1 MKIEK
6 LILDKNKS
14 EINLK
19 FYFFLKFITKLKPS
33 ERQINLIIENI
44 NLQKNDLNYLNQT
57 NEKLFDKSLNKIE
70 IIREI
75 NLKINNQQDLELFA
89 YSLSLTQV
97 KDLLLAEAKIYESI
111 DFKNLINL
119 DPLSLEYDQ
128 ISVLKPYKTRVS
140 GALLSLLFFEK
151 LESSQLNF
159 VSQDSIN
166 FIKDLSQKTK
176 IFKNKG
182 LESNQIFMLSFS
194 ESINQSIISDSGSNY
209 EDRIRSV
216 LNKIGIKNIIKTHD
230 KIDKSTEYDFYFKI
244 DNKTY
249 GIGAKRTLRERYK
262 QFIKTSLTSK
272 IDVSIQITIGVD
284 LNEEKAKTIINHGS
298 YIFVSDEIYQSREFL
313 KNLKQVYSVKDLTLK
328 TLKNLKCS

>member
-44 NLQKNDLNYLNQT
+44 NLQKNDLNYLHQT

-75 NLKINNQQDLELFA
+75 NLKINNQQDLELLA

-284 LNEEKAKTIINHGS
+284 LNEEKAKTIIKHGS

-313 KNLKQVYSVKDLTLK
+313 KKLKQVYSVKDLTLK

>member
-44 NLQKNDLNYLNQT
+44 NLQKNDLNYLHQI
-57 NEKLFDKSLNKIE
+57 NERLFDKSLNKIE

-75 NLKINNQQDLELFA
+75 NLKINNEQDLELFA

-97 KDLLLAEAKIYESI
+97 KELLLAEAKIFETI
-111 DFKNLINL
+111 DLKNLVNL
-119 DPLSLEYDQ
+119 DPLSLWYDQ
-128 ISVLKPYKTRVS
+128 ISVFKPYKTRVS

-159 VSQDSIN
+159 VSQDSID
-166 FIKDLSQKTK
+166 FIKDLSRKTK
-176 IFKNKG
+176 IFKNRG

-230 KIDKSTEYDFYFKI
+230 KIDKSTEYDFFFKI
-244 DNKTY
+244 DNKSY

-262 QFIKTSLTSK
+262 QFIKTSLTNK

-298 YIFVSDEIYQSREFL
+298 YIFVADEIYQTREFL
-313 KNLKQVYSVKDLTLK
+313 QNLRQVFSVKSLNLQ
-328 TLKNLKCS
+328 TLKNL

>member
-6 LILDKNKS
+6 LTLDKNKS

-44 NLQKNDLNYLNQT
+44 NLQKNDLNYLHQI
-57 NEKLFDKSLNKIE
+57 NERLFDKSLNKIE

-75 NLKINNQQDLELFA
+75 NLKINNEQDLELFA

-97 KDLLLAEAKIYESI
+97 KELLLAEAKIFETI
-111 DFKNLINL
+111 DLKNLVNL
-119 DPLSLEYDQ
+119 DPLSLWYDQ
-128 ISVLKPYKTRVS
+128 ISVFKPYKTRVS

-159 VSQDSIN
+159 VSQDSID
-166 FIKDLSQKTK
+166 FIKDLSRKTK
-176 IFKNKG
+176 IFKNRG

-230 KIDKSTEYDFYFKI
+230 KIDKSTEYDFFFKI
-244 DNKTY
+244 DNKSY

-262 QFIKTSLTSK
+262 QFIKTSLTNK

-298 YIFVSDEIYQSREFL
+298 YIFVADEIYQTREFL
-313 KNLKQVYSVKDLTLK
+313 QNLRQVFSVKSLNLQ
-328 TLKNLKCS
+328 TLKNL